1 MRSILVVCLFFLFTT
16 DSADADIFTYKDE
29 NGIVCYTDT
38 PFDKKATRIVKD
50 TAPHAALEN
59 NSETNDS
66 TPTAD
71 FSTIVHEKAALYDL
85 DPSLIKAVITT
96 ESNWNSRAI
105 SSKGAMGL
113 MQLMPTTATDMRVH
127 NPFDPEQNIE
137 GGARYLKYLLERFH
151 GDLTLALAAYNAGP
165 TTVEKYGYTIP
176 PINETQNYVRKV
188 LSLYNGETNDT
199 FPGSSS
205 QNGKKAELIYKVVLE
220 DGTVLFTNSALA
232 AKNPVRF

>member
-1 MRSILVVCLFFLFTT
+1 MRSILIVCLFFLFTAG
-16 DSADADIFTYKDE
+16 SAYADIYTYMDE
-29 NGIVCYTDT
+29 NGVVCYTDT
-38 PFDKKATRIVKD
+38 PFDKEATRIFKEKAPRGLQENSSKTDDSSD
-50 TAPHAALEN
+50 TV
-59 NSETNDS
+59 DY
-66 TPTAD
+66 
-71 FSTIVHEKAALYDL
+71 STIVHEKAALYDL

-113 MQLMPTTATDMRVH
+113 MQLMPMTATDMRVH

-165 TTVEKYGYTIP
+165 TTVEKCGYTIP

-188 LSLYNGETNDT
+188 LSLYNGETTFT

-205 QNGKKAELIYKVVLE
+205 QKGKKTELIYKVVLE

>member
-1 MRSILVVCLFFLFTT
+1 MRSILVVCLFFLFTAG
-16 DSADADIFTYKDE
+16 SADADIYTYLDE
-29 NGIVCYTDT
+29 NGTVCYTDT
-38 PFDKKATRIVKD
+38 PFDKEATRILKD
-50 TAPHAALEN
+50 KTPRESQEN
-59 NSETNDS
+59 NSQTDVFPD
-66 TPTAD
+66 TVD
-71 FSTIVHEKAALYDL
+71 YSTIVHEKAALYNL

-165 TTVEKYGYTIP
+165 TRVEKCGYTIP

-188 LSLYNGETNDT
+188 LSLYNGETTET

-205 QNGKKAELIYKVVLE
+205 PKGKKAELIYKVVLE

>member
-1 MRSILVVCLFFLFTT
+1 MVCLFFLFAA
-16 DSADADIFTYKDE
+16 DSAHADIYTYMDE
-29 NGIVCYTDT
+29 NGVVCYTDT
-38 PFDKKATRIVKD
+38 PFDKEATRILKD
-50 TAPHAALEN
+50 KAPRGEQK
-59 NSETNDS
+59 NSSKTDDS
-66 TPTAD
+66 TGTVD
-71 FSTIVHEKAALYDL
+71 YSTIVHEKAALYDL

-113 MQLMPTTATDMRVH
+113 MQLMPMTATDMRVH

-165 TTVEKYGYTIP
+165 TTVEKCGYAIP

-188 LSLYNGETNDT
+188 LSLYNGGTTDT
-199 FPGSSS
+199 FPGSST
-205 QNGKKAELIYKVVLE
+205 QKGKKAELIYKVVLE